1 MPKVDIDAI
10 VPIIGVGYPPQF
22 REQSAGRK
30 RLKLGDAGG
39 LEDFGVNLTSLPPG
53 KWSAQRHWHR
63 NEDEFVFV
71 VQGEVVLVEDQGE
84 TLLRAGDCAA
94 FPKNSGNG
102 HHLQNRS
109 TAVATYIE
117 IGSRHPDDLITCSDV
132 DMMSPSRDGR
142 FLHKDG
148 TPFE

>member
-1 MPKVDIDAI
+1 VPKVDIAAI
-10 VPIIGVGYPPQF
+10 VPTIGVGYPPQF
-22 REQSAGRK
+22 REHSAGRE

-71 VQGEVVLVEDQGE
+71 VHGEVVLVEDQGE

-102 HHLQNRS
+102 HHLQNR
-109 TAVATYIE
+109 TGAVATYLE

-132 DMMSPSRDGR
+132 DMISSSRDGR
-142 FLHKDG
+142 FVHKDG
-148 TPFE
+148 TPFD